1 MLSKKYSYFN
11 YGQTFLQIRAC
22 RQMRRGE
29 MKQRQRVRQ
38 TGESEAFE
46 RLLSGVT
53 QVQRSL

>member
-1 MLSKKYSYFN
+1 MDKLF
-11 YGQTFLQIRAC
+11 R
-22 RQMRRGE
+22 RQERQKSGGE
-29 MKQRQRVRQ
+29 TEKREGQRVRQ